1 MRLVHLNEDQ
11 LRVFV
16 TLKNVGIIINAKV
29 TEKNRSTKVGEMMDL
44 FGILAYVNVSV
55 INHMMLENI

>member
-1 MRLVHLNEDQ
+1 M
-11 LRVFV
+11 FV